1 MISLSSSDVSDRS
14 IAETSDDN
22 GLVDEDDDAVD
33 VVIVS
38 NLSIWAAF
46 VAAACTSRGLRE
58 MGRGSKL
65 ASSGKLR
72 IAELPLMLKAA
83 TSWARAAISGVG
95 NVPSQMRDFFRGSRI
110 SETHLPQFL
119 MRTPRYT
126 GCLPESRRRL
136 IFLSDSAGRSAEF
149 WSPVGLGAELRDE
162 SVHPVGEEGEDGG
175 EESELELVSRSEL
188 DDSIILSGEHGT
200 LFAFL
205 GDSSLFLVLG
215 FVLPR

>member
-1 MISLSSSDVSDRS
+1 MISLSSSDVSDKS
-14 IAETSDDN
+14 IAEE
-22 GLVDEDDDAVD
+22 LVDEDDDAVD
-33 VVIVS
+33 AVIVL

-46 VAAACTSRGLRE
+46 AAAACTSRGLSE
-58 MGRGSKL
+58 MGRGSEP

-72 IAELPLMLKAA
+72 MAELPLMLRAA

-149 WSPVGLGAELRDE
+149 WWPLGFGAELREE
-162 SVHPVGEEGEDGG
+162 SIHPVGEEGEDGG
-175 EESELELVSRSEL
+175 EESELELVSRSQL
-188 DDSIILSGEHGT
+188 DDTIILSGEHST

-205 GDSSLFLVLG
+205 GDSSSFLILD
-215 FVLPR
+215 FVLSL